1 MIKQNVQVKVLSG
14 LHFRPAG
21 ELTEIALKFD
31 SDIKIHTGNNE
42 ANVKSFLSLLA
53 ACIKY
58 DDEVEVICEGTDEK
72 PAIDAVIDFLKNYN
86 KGERS

>member
-1 MIKQNVQVKVLSG
+1 MIKQNVRVKVLSG

-21 ELTEIALKFD
+21 ELTELALKYD
-31 SDIKIHTGNNE
+31 SEIKIRTGNSE

-58 DDEVEVICEGTDEK
+58 DDEIEVICQGLDEK
-72 PAIDAVIDFLKNYN
+72 EAIEAVIAFLNNDQIMIK
-86 KGERS
+86 